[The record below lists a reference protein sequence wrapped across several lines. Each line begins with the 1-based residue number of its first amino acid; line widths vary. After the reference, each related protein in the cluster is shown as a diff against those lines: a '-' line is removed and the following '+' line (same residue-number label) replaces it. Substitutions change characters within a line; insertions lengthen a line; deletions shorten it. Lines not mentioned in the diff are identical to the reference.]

1 MARYNNVPE
10 GALDFLTNRSGG
22 AAAPSGHPDRMA
34 FDAMKMATK
43 GKASNLFTE
52 SEYNINATHEE
63 RMGYDSKAYE
73 LLHKLYREDKNKIP
87 DIKDWDF
94 DRYLSNLKN
103 SYVEEKFINAK
114 KEDPDYYSE
123 AGDMLRSIYS
133 DDVDQ
138 LKLSASNFKG
148 DIPSRIGKKRSRA
161 NISIKAP
168 GAERY

>member
-1 MARYNNVPE
+1 MAEYDNKAFNAMQNV
-10 GALDFLTNRSGG
+10 
-22 AAAPSGHPDRMA
+22 
-34 FDAMKMATK
+34 TK

-103 SYVEEKFINAK
+103 SYLEEKFINS
-114 KEDPDYYSE
+114 KEGDPDYYSE
-123 AGDMLRSIYS
+123 AGDMLRSVYS
-133 DDVDQ
+133 DDASQ
-138 LKLSASNFKG
+138 LILSAKNFKG
-148 DIPSRIGKKRSRA
+148 DIPSRIGRERSRA

-168 GAERY
+168 EAEQY